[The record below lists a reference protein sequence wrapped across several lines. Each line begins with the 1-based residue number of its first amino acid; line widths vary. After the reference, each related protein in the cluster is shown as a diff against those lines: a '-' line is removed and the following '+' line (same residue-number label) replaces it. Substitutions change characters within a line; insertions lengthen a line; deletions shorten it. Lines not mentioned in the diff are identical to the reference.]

1 MTEGKLTP
9 DEFILAGDCLI
20 ACCPTW
26 SWEGGDPDKR
36 NKNLPE
42 DKQFLITWDVPCL
55 ERAKDLSHKSQLN
68 EWDVEEGDWII
79 ADSMEESKVEDI
91 DEESR
96 GTGRVEDEV
105 EEVGDIDDD
114 SDDDNI
120 LAPKPVKP

>member
-1 MTEGKLTP
+1 
-9 DEFILAGDCLI
+9 
-20 ACCPTW
+20 
-26 SWEGGDPDKR
+26 
-36 NKNLPE
+36 
-42 DKQFLITWDVPCL
+42 
-55 ERAKDLSHKSQLN
+55 
-68 EWDVEEGDWII
+68 
-79 ADSMEESKVEDI
+79 MEESKVEDI